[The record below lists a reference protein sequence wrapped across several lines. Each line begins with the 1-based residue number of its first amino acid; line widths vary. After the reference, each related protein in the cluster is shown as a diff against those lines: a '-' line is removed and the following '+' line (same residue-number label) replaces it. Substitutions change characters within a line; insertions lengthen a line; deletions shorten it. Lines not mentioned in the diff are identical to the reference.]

1 MNPISSIALVTGT
14 LMLNAAFCGLRAQE
28 FPVVGVANDIPGVVV
43 GGTPIER
50 ILTGYNG
57 LDDPIGLMDGSL
69 LFSEPD
75 GLRIHKLD
83 PEPNEVSVLVAES
96 NESHGITQH
105 ADGHLIS
112 AQAWD
117 GSTRIGVIYP
127 PNQVRTLA
135 DSYNGMPFSRPNDLI
150 VARNGGVYFTD
161 PGLTAGQA
169 QELAERYG
177 GRPLGPRLPAAV
189 YYIPPGGEA
198 IRIEDRMIR
207 PNGIQLSRDER
218 TLYVSDSNG
227 EHLIAWDILASGL
240 VTNRREL
247 GTLQGRSWRRNG
259 LGGIPTY
266 ADGMAVD
273 SEDRIYVGT
282 GAGIEVLSKTGTH
295 LGIIPVRCLPRDCQN
310 VAFGGPGKH
319 TLYIAGAGSLYRVR
333 MIARGLPERA
343 K

>member
-1 MNPISSIALVTGT
+1 MQPKTTISLIVGALILQVSFPS
-14 LMLNAAFCGLRAQE
+14 ARAQA
-28 FPVVGVANDIPGVVV
+28 PAIVGVANEIPGVVQR
-43 GGTPIER
+43 GTPIER

-75 GLRIHKLD
+75 GLKIHRLD
-83 PEPNEVSVLVAES
+83 PETNAVSVLVAES

-127 PNQVRTLA
+127 PNRVEVLA
-135 DSYNGMPFSRPNDLI
+135 DGYDGMPFSRPNDLI

-169 QELAERYG
+169 EELVERY
-177 GRPLGPRLPAAV
+177 GRPLGPRLPPAV
-189 YYIPPGGEA
+189 YYIPPGGDA
-198 IRIEDRMIR
+198 IRIEDDMIR

-218 TLYVSDSNG
+218 TLYISDSNG
-227 EHLIAWDILASGL
+227 EHLIAWDIVPSGL
-240 VTNRREL
+240 VANRREL
-247 GTLQGRSWRRNG
+247 GTLKGRSWRRNG

-282 GAGIEVLSKTGTH
+282 GAGIEVLSKTGAH
-295 LGIIPVRCLPRDCQN
+295 LGIIPVRCRPRDCQN
-310 VAFGGPGKH
+310 VAFGGPGKQ
-319 TLYIAGAGSLYRVR
+319 TLYIAGAGSLYRVQ
-333 MIARGLPERA
+333 MVARGLAERA

>member
-1 MNPISSIALVTGT
+1 MKTRNPTALIIG
-14 LMLNAAFCGLRAQE
+14 LLSLLGALPSLRAQE
-28 FPVVGVANDIPGVVV
+28 LPIVGVANDIPGVVL

-50 ILTGYNG
+50 VLTGYNG

-69 LFSEPD
+69 LFAEPD
-75 GLRIHKLD
+75 GLRIHRLD
-83 PEPNEVSVLVAES
+83 PETNEVSVLVAES

-105 ADGHLIS
+105 PDGHLIS

-127 PNQVRTLA
+127 PNRVETLA
-135 DSYNGMPFSRPNDLI
+135 DTYDGMPFSRPNDLI
-150 VARNGGVYFTD
+150 VAKNGGVYFTD
-161 PGLTAGQA
+161 PGLTAGQT
-169 QELAERYG
+169 QELMERYD

-198 IRIEDRMIR
+198 IRIEDQMIR

-218 TLYVSDSNG
+218 TLYISDSNG
-227 EHLIAWDILASGL
+227 DHIIAFDILENGL
-240 VTNRREL
+240 VDNRREL
-247 GTLQGRSWRRNG
+247 GTLVGRSKRRNG

-273 SEDRIYVGT
+273 AEDRIYVGT
-282 GAGIEVLSKTGTH
+282 GAGIEVLSKSGAH
-295 LGIIPVRCLPRDCQN
+295 LGVIPVRCRPRDCQN
-310 VAFGGPGKH
+310 VAFGGPGKQ
-319 TLYIAGAGSLYRVR
+319 TLYIAGAGSLYRVQ
-333 MIARGLPERA
+333 MVARGLPDRA